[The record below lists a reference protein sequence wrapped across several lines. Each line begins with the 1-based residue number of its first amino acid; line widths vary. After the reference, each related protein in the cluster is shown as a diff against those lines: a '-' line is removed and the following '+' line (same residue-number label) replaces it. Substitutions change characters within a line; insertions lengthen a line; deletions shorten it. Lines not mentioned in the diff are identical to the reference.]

1 MYIEKLNLSSENAK
15 ITSLDFQPNT
25 DLNRL
30 AISSLHQIKIYNIP
44 HYDVNTKNKLKID
57 LLFVSNDHN
66 LVYINTIRWSYN
78 GKFLASCDSGGTL
91 VCYELDIN
99 KNNIKKHNEDIKNSY
114 TKSGNN
120 PFAQTNNNKEE
131 WKMSKCIKIHENGEI
146 FDLSWSR
153 DNEHVVCGVSNG
165 IVYIFNLIKS
175 YVSHKLFVK
184 GTTENIKGVSFHPT
198 NNLIFAQSSDNIM
211 CIWKKVN
218 IYSDQ
223 NSMDMIHQQKGCF
236 DINENKNNQTY
247 ESGNLKNDFSSSQ
260 GIMGREYFE
269 YVYEE
274 NMNKKYKNIDT
285 PTIRHIYFDNFGKYA
300 SITHIPNNGR
310 NCGIL
315 LKVKNQN
322 DQYINKKKIYMDGH
336 GSCMR
341 VAKIGQKIFV
351 DMRKKK
357 LYSLYCQCSDN
368 GVISLWKIFLK
379 RIEKPYTLKNKKNE
393 KKKRDKIGLEKAKM
407 GSNNNINISKE
418 KKNKVNKYAQCFL
431 ILQNLLEEQTCAVDL
446 SWSDKHNQLIIG
458 GSNGSVYIV
467 QIDISKLNLEPFY
480 HKEYVQINEIF
491 VRHKR
496 DEKIRIE
503 DEKLIIKNKAI
514 RDKIVGDKLFDKI
527 VQRSFEKNA
536 DRIDGK
542 KTIENTGE
550 KKVKNRLTPKIK
562 YLYDEYGNIIENSK
576 SHEVIHILKCTIH
589 PLNDDINK
597 YCDFSFLSFNKKD
610 NINIFSNCKKHT
622 NYLTNKMKQ
631 HNSDNFA
638 NPHLSSFSSFLND
651 FLYVIISSIYTII
664 QNCDYI
670 WNIIKKGIAH
680 TLHTQISPFTTAP
693 IPSLFLRSV
702 FYKKEVFL
710 KNFIPNEWSPFFN
723 NICTFFQFNEILQDG
738 RKHFRRCSYDTDDAS
753 RDTGANGGESKD
765 RSDNGNRGEN
775 NGNQN
780 GEPRNSNSGIGGNG
794 GDGDEE
800 KNRNEKN
807 TNEPDEYS
815 NEDNKNNKVTNN
827 NNNTDCKKVEK
838 MSSNTNK
845 KVRKNNKNNTDKQ
858 GNNKGVENNNSKKK
872 NCTLINKNKLI
883 NNEDNIIKNY
893 NEIINL
899 QSYVIPSNNDQ
910 IFASS
915 NSQINTKMIEII
927 KNSKNS
933 ENIKDIDNDIFNIYK
948 NENDKYNGA
957 TSIDHTNYINKYY
970 EGTNNLSH
978 HINSISINMNNDP
991 SKVLENLNN
1000 LSDNKI
1006 TKFIKNI
1013 SPNKKEKK
1021 ESKKEKK
1028 KVKKQEAQNLGGE
1041 KTEGTKQ
1048 KKSEGKK
1055 EKKNEGKKNNKKDS
1069 NKVIKGGAE
1078 MGNEGKVVKGG
1089 KMGKEAKEAKTTKAN
1104 KGVKDSNETAKSI
1117 EIVAEITLNQ
1127 ITEPNKENVPNENN
1141 ENNETNDQNDQTQ
1154 TDTQNAPN
1162 ESNEPNEPNESNEPN
1177 EPNEPNGPN
1186 ESNEPNE
1193 PTEPNDP
1200 NDPNEPTE
1208 ENNSTSKKKET
1219 SKSQKRNSNKGTKRK
1234 SAKNNKK
1241 DENGNNSDIEWENF
1255 NPHAEL
1261 FCPIIR
1267 KEDNE
1272 EEVGYM
1278 TYSSPVKF
1286 GKETNDS
1293 NDLNKQNKNKKRKSV
1308 DNINKKKSK
1317 NSIEFLSFNDT
1328 NENGDNECLDKIMK
1342 YNKYEEGEKRNSKIK
1357 NENSIFKTEE
1367 TFDNTK
1373 NKEYEEDDDTV
1384 ENVLKK
1390 NSKRM
1395 YENMYNSSS
1404 VIDKQNY
1411 NLKNAHNNLNSSNKY
1426 TGEKFMKREAK
1437 NSSLNNSTSNIFG
1450 RNDYPNEFEAFEI
1463 GKEKKKNNNNIYLD
1477 NYELSQRNLNNKMS
1491 PDYYNHNSHSHLDKY
1506 SSVENGQDEA
1516 NNYHT
1521 KKFRSNENENY
1532 KYHQSYLKREHNT
1545 NLNLIDIKKEEFENG
1560 SSMYSQEEYNDPT
1573 ERYGYNSNE
1582 FDKYKEMNFKNK
1594 KRKAYNKMINGN
1606 TDNFDINNVYGSN
1619 NIDFIR
1625 TKKYNDKMNYISKG
1639 YNKRSNK
1646 KIRIKN
1652 NEDIETVY
1660 ESNQYILDDM
1670 YSNDDIIYSNH
1681 GEKKKKMKYIHI
1693 TNDVQYEKYKNKVI
1707 IFDNR
1712 KENCLICCMC
1722 NNNNNLGEKKNYY
1735 LLWEDEISGKN
1746 IKYTINDNYIF
1757 IISYKFNIFLFNIFS
1772 INSKLLIH
1780 DYVLPV
1786 KYIAD
1791 FVIIK
1796 SFNIDG
1802 NIYTFFYIHDKKYY
1816 YIYQLLNYSSLFLLY
1831 SFEISMLNSHVES
1844 ININIVEK
1852 LQNEAILSKSS
1863 KKCFKKYKKLFK
1875 NRNKKGSI
1883 DEKKIKEN
1891 REENESSEVE
1901 NDKPTNSETEQTKV
1915 TVINK
1920 KRKEKNEKDKEKDLS
1935 LKELI
1940 HSITF
1945 YEKLKI
1951 GNKSNVKQHKK
1962 CNGFFSKKSIKKGK
1976 HQYNMS
1982 HFHPGGSNKLL
1993 TRIPNKIQNFSSQKE
2008 KKTKDTTNKEK
2019 TKKNYFD
2026 IFSNNIHGNDLLY
2039 DYIYRKENFYYSYM
2053 CIYIFLKNGMIFLL
2067 RRNLMKTEVTNEN
2080 HLPDAYPSEVISMRP
2095 HMFEQNG
2102 ITLISRLDNIYYNK
2116 SLYCDIDLLYNSK
2129 NDCSDGIHN
2138 KAILGTTNTLNR
2150 CLANEYFNESKNLIM
2165 FDNLLYIQQKGM
2177 KNFSSQNKIFNIYD
2191 FDISKLMES
2200 EDVVEEHETVGHY
2213 FDAVVKEEKVNTDD
2227 DDDNINKYDKIESN
2241 KNNFVSQNRHIK
2253 KELNIVSDDFLR
2265 AMNIS
2270 EAFKKNENNSTSH
2283 IDTNIYIKT
2292 IKYLENQMKY
2302 SILIM
2307 NKKSFLN
2314 YLYAYFSFLVEY
2326 LDITRIQQNFQY
2338 FMKITLFHLK
2348 KYISNFVFFN
2358 IDQDTNHE
2366 PYWLD
2371 TNALLCMNIHFF
2383 FLSLFLYYNFL
2394 LPIYKILRQ
2403 KKKKNTHIHKYHSF
2417 FRFIKEMH
2425 KCMVQID
2432 TVFQR
2437 AFHRSLSL

>member
-99 KNNIKKHNEDIKNSY
+99 KNNIKKHNEDIKNTH
-114 TKSGNN
+114 TKSSNN
-120 PFAQTNNNKEE
+120 PFSQTNNNKEE

-198 NNLIFAQSSDNIM
+198 NNLIIAQSSDNIM

-236 DINENKNNQTY
+236 DINENKNHQTY

-315 LKVKNQN
+315 LKIKNQN

-379 RIEKPYTLKNKKNE
+379 RIEKPYILKNKKNE
-393 KKKRDKIGLEKAKM
+393 KKKRDKIALEKAKM
-407 GSNNNINISKE
+407 GSNNNINISNE

-491 VRHKR
+491 VRNKR
-496 DEKIRIE
+496 DEKVRIE
-503 DEKLIIKNKAI
+503 DEKSIIKNKGI

-527 VQRSFEKNA
+527 VQRSFEKNG

-589 PLNDDINK
+589 PLNDDISK

-610 NINIFSNCKKHT
+610 NINIFSNCTKHS
-622 NYLTNKMKQ
+622 NYLTNKMRQ
-631 HNSDNFA
+631 YNSDNLTNF
-638 NPHLSSFSSFLND
+638 HLPNFSSFLND

-670 WNIIKKGIAH
+670 WNIIKKETTH
-680 TLHTQISPFTTAP
+680 TLHTQFSPITTSL
-693 IPSLFLRSV
+693 IPSLLFRRVL
-702 FYKKEVFL
+702 YKEKNIL
-710 KNFIPNEWSPFFN
+710 KNLLPNECSPFFN
-723 NICTFFQFNEILQDG
+723 NIYTFSQFNEILQDG
-738 RKHFRRCSYDTDDAS
+738 RAYFRRCSYDTDDAS
-753 RDTGANGGESKD
+753 RDTGANGRESKD
-765 RSDNGNRGEN
+765 RNDNGNRGGNDEN
-775 NGNQN
+775 KN
-780 GEPRNSNSGIGGNG
+780 GEPRNSNNGIGGNG

-800 KNRNEKN
+800 KHRKEKN

-815 NEDNKNNKVTNN
+815 NEDNKNNKITNN
-827 NNNTDCKKVEK
+827 NNNADCKKIEK
-838 MSSNTNK
+838 LNSNTNK
-845 KVRKNNKNNTDKQ
+845 KVRKNNKNNIDKQ
-858 GNNKGVENNNSKKK
+858 GNNKGLENNNSKKK

-883 NNEDNIIKNY
+883 NSEDNIIKNY

-899 QSYVIPSNNDQ
+899 QSYVISSSNDQ

-927 KNSKNS
+927 KNSKKS
-933 ENIKDIDNDIFNIYK
+933 ENIKDINGDIYNIYK
-948 NENDKYNGA
+948 KENDKYGDT
-957 TSIDHTNYINKYY
+957 TSIDMIDPTNYINKYY
-970 EGTNNLSH
+970 EGIDNLSH
-978 HINSISINMNNDP
+978 HINSISINMNNDS
-991 SKVLENLNN
+991 SKVLEDLNN

-1028 KVKKQEAQNLGGE
+1028 KVKKQQETPNLGDE
-1041 KTEGTKQ
+1041 KAEGTKQ

-1055 EKKNEGKKNNKKDS
+1055 EKKNEGKKNSKKDS

-1078 MGNEGKVVKGG
+1078 MGIEGKVKGG
-1089 KMGKEAKEAKTTKAN
+1089 KVAKEVKEAKSTKAS
-1104 KGVKDSNETAKSI
+1104 KGTKDSNEASKST
-1117 EIVAEITLNQ
+1117 EMVAENTPNLLTELN
-1127 ITEPNKENVPNENN
+1127 EENAPNENN
-1141 ENNETNDQNDQTQ
+1141 ENNEPNDQNEQTQ

-1162 ESNEPNEPNESNEPN
+1162 ESNEPNEPNEPNGPN
-1177 EPNEPNGPN
+1177 EPNEPNVPN
-1186 ESNEPNE
+1186 ESNEPNDPTE
-1193 PTEPNDP
+1193 PNEPNDP

-1219 SKSQKRNSNKGTKRK
+1219 SKNQKRNSSKGTKRK

-1267 KEDNE
+1267 KEDNG

-1293 NDLNKQNKNKKRKSV
+1293 NDVNKQNKNKKRKSV

-1317 NSIEFLSFNDT
+1317 NSNEFLSFNDT

-1342 YNKYEEGEKRNSKIK
+1342 YNKYEEGEKRNNKIK
-1357 NENSIFKTEE
+1357 NENSFFKA
-1367 TFDNTK
+1367 
-1373 NKEYEEDDDTV
+1373 EEDDDTM
-1384 ENVLKK
+1384 ENTLK
-1390 NSKRM
+1390 NNNKRL
-1395 YENMYNSSS
+1395 YENMYSSNS

-1411 NLKNAHNNLNSSNKY
+1411 NLKNAHNNLNFSNKY
-1426 TGEKFMKREAK
+1426 IGEKFMKREVK
-1437 NSSLNNSTSNIFG
+1437 NSNLNNSTSNTFG
-1450 RNDYPNEFEAFEI
+1450 RNDYPNEFEAFEL
-1463 GKEKKKNNNNIYLD
+1463 GKEKKKNNVYLD
-1477 NYELSQRNLNNKMS
+1477 NYELSQRNLNNKTS
-1491 PDYYNHNSHSHLDKY
+1491 LDYYNHNSHSHLDKY
-1506 SSVENGQDEA
+1506 SSVENAQDEA

-1521 KKFRSNENENY
+1521 KKFRSNENENH
-1532 KYHQSYLKREHNT
+1532 KYYQSYLKREYNT
-1545 NLNLIDIKKEEFENG
+1545 NLNLIDIKKEEFEDG
-1560 SSMYSQEEYNDPT
+1560 SSMHSQEEYNDPM

-1594 KRKAYNKMINGN
+1594 KRKAYNKRN
-1606 TDNFDINNVYGSN
+1606 
-1619 NIDFIR
+1619 
-1625 TKKYNDKMNYISKG
+1625 
-1639 YNKRSNK
+1639 NK
-1646 KIRIKN
+1646 KIRIRN

-1670 YSNDDIIYSNH
+1670 YSNDDVIYSNH
-1681 GEKKKKMKYIHI
+1681 GGKKKRMKNIHI
-1693 TNDVQYEKYKNKVI
+1693 INDVQYEKYKNKVI

-1722 NNNNNLGEKKNYY
+1722 NNNNNLGGKKNYY

-1746 IKYTINDNYIF
+1746 IKYTINDSYIF
-1757 IISYKFNIFLFNIFS
+1757 IISYKFNIFLLNIFS

-1852 LQNEAILSKSS
+1852 LQNEGILSKSS
-1863 KKCFKKYKKLFK
+1863 KKCFKKYKKLLK

-1883 DEKKIKEN
+1883 NGEEIKEN
-1891 REENESSEVE
+1891 READENSEME
-1901 NDKPTNSETEQTKV
+1901 NDKPTNSETEEQTKV

-1920 KRKEKNEKDKEKDLS
+1920 KRKEKNEKDKERELS

-1945 YEKLKI
+1945 YEKLKT
-1951 GNKSNVKQHKK
+1951 GNKLNVKHKK

-1976 HQYNMS
+1976 HQCSMS
-1982 HFHPGGSNKLL
+1982 YFNPRCSNKIL
-1993 TRIPNKIQNFSSQKE
+1993 TRIPNKIQNSSSQK
-2008 KKTKDTTNKEK
+2008 KQKKDTINKEK
-2019 TKKNYFD
+2019 KERKKNYFD
-2026 IFSNNIHGNDLLY
+2026 VFSNNIHGNDLLY

-2080 HLPDAYPSEVISMRP
+2080 YLPDTYPSEIISMRP

-2102 ITLISRLDNIYYNK
+2102 VTLISRLDNTYYNK

-2129 NDCSDGIHN
+2129 HDYSDGINN

-2150 CLANEYFNESKNLIM
+2150 CLANEYFNKSKNLIM
-2165 FDNLLYIQQKGM
+2165 FDNLMYIQQKGM

-2191 FDISKLMES
+2191 FDISKLVES
-2200 EDVVEEHETVGHY
+2200 EEAIEEHENVGHY
-2213 FDAVVKEEKVNTDD
+2213 FETVVKEEKVNTDD
-2227 DDDNINKYDKIESN
+2227 DDDKIESN
-2241 KNNFVSQNRHIK
+2241 KNNFVSQNEHIK
-2253 KELNIVSDDFLR
+2253 KELNKVSDDFLH

-2283 IDTNIYIKT
+2283 IDTNLYVKT

-2338 FMKITLFHLK
+2338 FMKITLYHSK

-2366 PYWLD
+2366 PYWL
-2371 TNALLCMNIHFF
+2371 N
-2383 FLSLFLYYNFL
+2383 
-2394 LPIYKILRQ
+2394 PYK
-2403 KKKKNTHIHKYHSF
+2403 
-2417 FRFIKEMH
+2417 
-2425 KCMVQID
+2425 
-2432 TVFQR
+2432 
-2437 AFHRSLSL
+2437 